1 MQQRSRHP
9 RFRPHL
15 CPCPL
20 PHIHHP
26 STPQHTTLLLPLLS
40 VQGLD
45 VGNSTRSFRVILVV
59 AKVTLVGAVR
69 ATLVAI
75 AMVKLVTV
83 VDVGL
88 NIAVDMNS
96 EAAEV
101 AVVMAVVMVAMAG
114 MVDIIQ
120 VWAGETGGTR
130 TRLRVISFLC
140 PPTQPE

>member
-26 STPQHTTLLLPLLS
+26 VYPQHTTLLLPLLS

-45 VGNSTRSFRVILVV
+45 VGNSTRSFSVILVV

-83 VDVGL
+83 VEVGL
-88 NIAVDMNS
+88 NTAVDMNGES
-96 EAAEV
+96 AEV
-101 AVVMAVVMVAMAG
+101 ALV
-114 MVDIIQ
+114 
-120 VWAGETGGTR
+120 T
-130 TRLRVISFLC
+130 
-140 PPTQPE
+140 